1 MKSKNNRSF
10 ALFVGAVLLLLVGI
24 SIAASSGWLVISSP
38 NPGSTNFFYGVAA
51 VSDSDVWSV
60 GYDYASNSSQFT
72 IAQHWDG
79 SKWSMIPSPSPG
91 TTTKCGA
98 GYSGNMLNGVAAVSA
113 GDVWAVGEICGYGN
127 MQTLTE
133 HWNGSK
139 WQVISS
145 PRPDHDD
152 STLVG
157 VAAASANDV
166 WAVGNYQVQSVYQ
179 WNTLIE
185 HWDGVKWSIVSS
197 PNVSGADKN
206 FLNAIAVVSPTNVW
220 AVGYS
225 EGATSATDVPLI
237 EHYDGQSW
245 RIVASPFPKPSHFNA
260 LYGVTALA
268 FNDVWA
274 VGYANE
280 NSKGQNGQAL
290 IEHWDGARWSLVDS
304 PIAGAATIL
313 CSIAGVSS
321 SEIWAVGY
329 IQTRDIQFTPVTE
342 KWNGRSWSVVTPPNP
357 GKVAQLFGVSSAN
370 GRVWTVGAYSTS
382 PMSQGYMEN
391 PRTLIMQR

>member
-1 MKSKNNRSF
+1 MKSKNNRSL
-10 ALFVGAVLLLLVGI
+10 ALCAGAVLLLVGMD
-24 SIAASSGWLVISSP
+24 IAASSGWLVISSP

-72 IAQHWDG
+72 ITQHWDG

-113 GDVWAVGEICGYGN
+113 SDVWAVGEICGYGN

-133 HWNGSK
+133 HWSGGK

-145 PRPDHDD
+145 PRPDHND
-152 STLVG
+152 STLIG
-157 VAAASANDV
+157 VAAASAN
-166 WAVGNYQVQSVYQ
+166 
-179 WNTLIE
+179 
-185 HWDGVKWSIVSS
+185 
-197 PNVSGADKN
+197 AD
-206 FLNAIAVVSPTNVW
+206 VW

-225 EGATSATDVPLI
+225 EGATSATEVPLI

-245 RIVASPFPKPSHFNA
+245 RIVVSPFPKPSQFNA

-290 IEHWDGARWSLVDS
+290 IEHWDGARWSLVNS

-313 CSIAGVSS
+313 CSIAAVSS

-329 IQTRDIQFTPVTE
+329 IQTRAIQFTPVTE
-342 KWNGRSWSVVTPPNP
+342 KWNGTSWSVVTPPNP

-370 GRVWTVGAYSTS
+370 GKVWTVGAYSTL

>member
-1 MKSKNNRSF
+1 MCRSSITLACGHGHRGELRVARHLQSESREHKLLLWRRRSF
-10 ALFVGAVLLLLVGI
+10 GFRRLVRRI
-24 SIAASSGWLVISSP
+24 RLRL
-38 NPGSTNFFYGVAA
+38 
-51 VSDSDVWSV
+51 
-60 GYDYASNSSQFT
+60 
-72 IAQHWDG
+72 
-79 SKWSMIPSPSPG
+79 
-91 TTTKCGA
+91 CGA

-113 GDVWAVGEICGYGN
+113 SDVWAVGEICGYGN
-127 MQTLTE
+127 MQTLAE
-133 HWNGSK
+133 HWNGGK

-145 PRPDHDD
+145 PRPNHDD

-157 VAAASANDV
+157 VGAVSANDV

-185 HWDGVKWSIVSS
+185 HWDGVRWSIVSS

-206 FLNAIAVVSPTNVW
+206 FLNAVAVVSPTDVW

-225 EGATSATDVPLI
+225 EGATSATEVPLI

-245 RIVASPFPKPSHFNA
+245 RIVVSPFPKPSQFNA

-290 IEHWDGARWSLVDS
+290 IEHWDGARWSLVNS

-313 CSIAGVSS
+313 CSIAAVSS

-329 IQTRDIQFTPVTE
+329 IQTRAIQFTPVTE
-342 KWNGRSWSVVTPPNP
+342 KWNGTSWSVVTPPNP

-370 GRVWTVGAYSTS
+370 GKVWTVGAYSTS